1 MSAWDSEGKSIGEE
15 ESRRARYDTCR
26 PVVVLLWGYEGQLIE
41 CTA

>member
-26 PVVVLLWGYEGQLIE
+26 PVVGV
-41 CTA
+41 